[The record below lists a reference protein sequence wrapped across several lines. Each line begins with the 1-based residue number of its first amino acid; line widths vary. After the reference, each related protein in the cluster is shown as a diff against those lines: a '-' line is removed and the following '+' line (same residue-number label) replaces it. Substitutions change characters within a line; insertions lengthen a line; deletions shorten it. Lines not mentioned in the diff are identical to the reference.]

1 MSFLLRFTSLLIV
14 LAVLGWLAKSQLS
27 GQPAPRLPESSP
39 VAVPTGTPQQVQQQY
54 KQALE
59 QAMQPKDRDRSEP

>member
-27 GQPAPRLPESSP
+27 GQPSPRLPETSP
-39 VAVPTGTPQQVQQQY
+39 VALPTGTPQQVQQQY

-59 QAMQPKDRDRSEP
+59 KAMQPKAGERNRP